1 MPNED
6 KERLLSDADVLEDI
20 AHEIDAWLDWTSD
33 IVAMT
38 EDLHDGGEYFRSL
51 IADPI
56 DDLRGN
62 SNIIRNNAKW
72 NHLKAEGKA

>member
-1 MPNED
+1 MRE
-6 KERLLSDADVLEDI
+6 LLSDADVLEDI
-20 AHEIDAWLDWTSD
+20 AHEINAWLDWTDS

-38 EDLHDGGEYFRSL
+38 EDLYDGGEYFRSL
-51 IADPI
+51 IRGPI

-72 NHLKAEGKA
+72 NRLKAEGKA